1 MKYLKF
7 YKLFENFYIE
17 DFINELKE
25 VSEMYL
31 AYLLDDDNIKVSV
44 YTYEDSCVAI
54 EVHTDNH
61 QNIKWIDVKDHLI
74 PFIEILNKKYKLV
87 PAFGPYNLEDFD
99 PIKNN
104 LAARATKV
112 KLDDDQIVLL
122 WDLNYEST
130 PFTIEELK
138 SHPIEEIS
146 GISIYVK
153 YNNEI

>member
-44 YTYEDSCVAI
+44 YTYNDIVDWDVAI
-54 EVHTDNH
+54 EVHTDRI

-74 PFIEILNKKYKLV
+74 PFIEIINKKYKLV
-87 PAFGPYNLEDFD
+87 RENGQLH
-99 PIKNN
+99 
-104 LAARATKV
+104 
-112 KLDDDQIVLL
+112 DDQLVLA
-122 WDLNYEST
+122 WDLNYDST

-138 SHPIEEIS
+138 SHPIKEAS
-146 GISIYVK
+146 GMSIYVK